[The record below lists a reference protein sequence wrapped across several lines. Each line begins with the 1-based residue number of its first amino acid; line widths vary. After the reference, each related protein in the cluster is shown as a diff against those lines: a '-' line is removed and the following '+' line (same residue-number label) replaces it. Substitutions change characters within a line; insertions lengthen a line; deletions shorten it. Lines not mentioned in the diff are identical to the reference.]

1 MEGIWGQAITTINVM
16 EVGYVLGGGLVGTAG
31 TRNEIALYGQ
41 MADAAGQSNNKRAHV
56 NLWWQLSDS
65 DGEVIVGAKDIGVG
79 MARG

>member
-1 MEGIWGQAITTINVM
+1 MGPSAHNNKRDGRT
-16 EVGYVLGGGLVGTAG
+16 LGPGRGVVGTAG

-41 MADAAGQSNNKRAHV
+41 MADAAGQSNNKRTNV

-65 DGEVIVGAKDIGVG
+65 DGEVIVGAIDIGVG

>member
-1 MEGIWGQAITTINVM
+1 MGPSDHNNKRDGSR
-16 EVGYVLGGGLVGTAG
+16 LCPGGGGVVGTAG

-41 MADAAGQSNNKRAHV
+41 MADAAGQSNNKRTNV

-65 DGEVIVGAKDIGVG
+65 DGEVIVGAIDIGVG

>member
-16 EVGYVLGGGLVGTAG
+16 EVGCVQGGVVGTAG
-31 TRNEIALYGQ
+31 TRSEIALYGQ
-41 MADAAGQSNNKRAHV
+41 MADAAGQSNNKRTNV

-65 DGEVIVGAKDIGVG
+65 DGEVIVGAIDIGVG

>member
-16 EVGYVLGGGLVGTAG
+16 EVGCVLGGRVVGTAG

-41 MADAAGQSNNKRAHV
+41 MADAAGQSSNKRTNL

-65 DGEVIVGAKDIGVG
+65 DGEVIVGAIGIGVG